1 MSSTSDR
8 TAASQPLSSPNAV
21 QGQASVSRDSKFHNN
36 GEDSHVVRVGS
47 ARVDSPTGFHHIV
60 RDWDVR
66 DKRREVSPSFQQNTV
81 SCLCPAPCTDT
92 LNGKTCQRAI
102 TTDPSKKSA
111 QTTIIN
117 DDDLDLDAVGYVET
131 HQRETLP
138 PRKENMDS
146 SRKPARQTQIINGL
160 DATSHAQGRRRNALP
175 KKSAASASAPKTAGR
190 SAPKNTG
197 LSAPKTAVPSVP
209 KNVCPPKPKQ
219 TRKPAA
225 TQRPVERF
233 YEQNGLKIPLYEKS
247 GKIRKQA
254 RLSSSLRNKNTD
266 FLLDAVEQ
274 IAGAAKRRQCK
285 DADWSKLDMAEW
297 IEAVETRALGAHPH
311 SMLDQAKLGLAYTKE
326 ELKTRATRAQPRSN
340 MDGLEIIDF
349 DGDDSDTPEDM
360 HYSQPKD
367 VKGKE
372 EVDGRDMSLDDFF
385 DEWDTPGPSSPPN
398 GVKGKEDGK
407 APRIVPKQPTSLLD
421 STQSDV
427 LTRPSSAPTNHIG
440 KRKHDNTPEPAEGSQ
455 QTPKKLKTRH
465 TETKEHT
472 PTKGKR
478 KHDGTPEPAQTP
490 RQTPR
495 KVKTHHAEDHANE
508 QSSPYHIHTT
518 PKAPNSH
525 RKVRFEEPMAVPEE
539 PEKVP
544 ILFPTVSPK
553 KVDTKREQ
561 AFHEEQLL
569 SFMADIKMALENPD
583 TSTKV
588 VRLPEQRSVRIF
600 TASTNARTGKPILHD
615 TPIAFGAGSQAPSLP
630 PPPFL
635 KPGTHGR
642 HGDFEHDRDRITS
655 RSHDISRKDQVDLCA
670 YLSYRGQV
678 FKKYPNFPK
687 VGHQFEGFDEIKQ
700 TLEGGET
707 WHNRFIERYPGYY
720 VGHLWPCGCEKMKG
734 EDEEEW
740 SEEE

>member
-1 MSSTSDR
+1 MSSISNR

-21 QGQASVSRDSKFHNN
+21 QGQASVSRHSEFQNN
-36 GEDSHVVRVGS
+36 GEDSHIVRVGS
-47 ARVDSPTGFHHIV
+47 VRVDSPAGFHHIV
-60 RDWDVR
+60 RDRDIR

-81 SCLCPAPCTDT
+81 SCLCPAPCTDI

-111 QTTIIN
+111 QTTII
-117 DDDLDLDAVGYVET
+117 DDGDLDLDAIGYAET
-131 HQRETLP
+131 HQRKILP

-146 SRKPARQTQIINGL
+146 SRKPARQTQIIDGL
-160 DATSHAQGRRRNALP
+160 DATSHAQGRRRKALP
-175 KKSAASASAPKTAGR
+175 KKTAAGASAPKSVGRSAPKTA
-190 SAPKNTG
+190 A
-197 LSAPKTAVPSVP
+197 PSVP
-209 KNVCPPKPKQ
+209 KKSGAPKPKQ
-219 TRKPAA
+219 ARKPAA
-225 TQRPVERF
+225 TQQPVERF
-233 YEQNGLKIPLYEKS
+233 YEQNGLRIPLYEKS

-266 FLLDAVEQ
+266 FLLDTVEE
-274 IAGAAKRRQCK
+274 IAGAAKRKECK

-311 SMLDQAKLGLAYTKE
+311 SMLDKAKLDLAYTKE
-326 ELKTRATRAQPRSN
+326 ELETRATGAQPRSK
-340 MDGLEIIDF
+340 MEGLEIIDF
-349 DGDDSDTPEDM
+349 DADDSDTSEDM
-360 HYSQPKD
+360 HSPQPKD

-372 EVDGRDMSLDDFF
+372 EAEGRKMSLDDFF
-385 DEWDTPGPSSPPN
+385 DEWDTPGHSSPPN
-398 GVKGKEDGK
+398 GVKDKEEGK
-407 APRIVPKQPTSLLD
+407 APRNVPKLPTSLLD

-440 KRKHDNTPEPAEGSQ
+440 KRKHDNTSEPAQTPQ

-472 PTKGKR
+472 PIKGKR
-478 KHDGTPEPAQTP
+478 KHDGTLEPAQTS
-490 RQTPR
+490 RQTPK
-495 KVKTHHAEDHANE
+495 KVKTHHAKDHASE
-508 QSSPYHIHTT
+508 QSSPDHIHTT

-539 PEKVP
+539 TEETPVFSTNS
-544 ILFPTVSPK
+544 LK
-553 KVDTKREQ
+553 KVDHEREQ
-561 AFHEEQLL
+561 AFREDQLL
-569 SFMADIKMALENPD
+569 KFMTDIKMYPETPD
-583 TSTKV
+583 NSTKV
-588 VRLPEQRSVRIF
+588 VHLPEQRMARIL
-600 TASTNARTGKPILHD
+600 TASTNSRTGKPILHN
-615 TPIAFGAGSQAPSLP
+615 TPIALGAGPQASSLP

-642 HGDFEHDRDRITS
+642 HGDFEHDRDRITG
-655 RSHDISRKDQVDLCA
+655 RGHDISRKDEVDLCA

-678 FKKYPNFPK
+678 FEKYPNFPK
-687 VGHQFEGFDEIKQ
+687 VGLQFEGIDEIKQ
-700 TLEGGET
+700 TLGDGEK

-720 VGHLWPCGCEKMKG
+720 VGHLWPCGCEKMRG